1 MGLERNHQDPY
12 RTIDPRP
19 KLILAGRLDG
29 NVRGRPVNLIAEN
42 RDLVLEVG
50 NLRTLLTLRRSWR
63 LTAEPLLAVLRA
75 ADIRVS
81 VRASWL
87 GRVEIFPKPQF
98 LVRLMLPRS
107 D

>member
-1 MGLERNHQDPY
+1 M
-12 RTIDPRP
+12 
-19 KLILAGRLDG
+19 LAGRLDG

-63 LTAEPLLAVLRA
+63 LTAEPLLAILRA
-75 ADIRVS
+75 TDIRVS
-81 VRASWL
+81 VQTSWL

-98 LVRLMLPRS
+98 FVRLMLPRS
-107 D
+107 H